1 MSDTMAKSMGARSAW
16 AREVRATL
24 SLAWPIILTNLAQTG
39 MTATDVVLM
48 GWLGPRYLAAG
59 ALASNLY
66 FAFLIFG
73 IGLLGAT
80 SAMVAREI
88 GRRFNSVRD
97 VRRTV
102 RQGLWS
108 AIAITL
114 PVWVVLWNAET
125 ILVDV
130 LGQDPALARES
141 AAYMR
146 ALQWSMLPFLGYI
159 VLRSFVA
166 ALERPVWALLV
177 GAVAIVVNALADWV
191 LMFGALGFPRME
203 LVGAGLATTLCST
216 LMFLGLALIVSLD
229 RRFRRYRVFG
239 RFWRPD
245 WPRFIA
251 FWRLGLPIGATIL
264 FEVSIFNA
272 AVFLMGL
279 IGPASLAAHSIA
291 IQLASLAFMVP
302 MGFGQAATVRVG
314 RAFGAGDREA
324 IARSGW
330 TAYALGVGFMAMT
343 AIVMVGAPELLISA
357 FLDIRDPG
365 NAEVVALAATF
376 LAYAALFQ
384 VADGAQAVGSGM
396 LRGLHDTRVPM
407 LYALFGYWGVG
418 LPFGALLGF
427 RFGLEGVGIWI
438 GLASALILVA
448 ILMTGRWIARERLGL
463 LGAPAAAA
471 RREARA

>member
-1 MSDTMAKSMGARSAW
+1 MSDIAVRIGGARRTW
-16 AREVRATL
+16 AHEARATL

-48 GWLGPRYLAAG
+48 GWLGPDRLAAG

-66 FAFLIFG
+66 FVFLIFG

-80 SAMVAREI
+80 AAMVAREL

-108 AIAITL
+108 AAAITV
-114 PVWVVLWNAET
+114 PVWLVLWNAEP
-125 ILVDV
+125 ILVGL
-130 LGQDPALARES
+130 LGQDPALARRA
-141 AAYMR
+141 AAYMH
-146 ALQWSMLPFLGYI
+146 ALQWSMLPFLCYI

-177 GAVAIVVNALADWV
+177 GAVAIAVNAVLDWL
-191 LMFGALGFPRME
+191 LMFGALGLPRLE
-203 LVGAGLATTLCST
+203 LVGAGLATTICST
-216 LMFLGLALIVSLD
+216 LMFLGLAAIVSRD

-239 RFWRPD
+239 RLWRAD
-245 WPRFIA
+245 WPRLGQL
-251 FWRLGLPIGATIL
+251 WGLGLPIAAAVL

-314 RAFGAGDREA
+314 RAFGAGDVEA
-324 IARSGW
+324 IGRAGW
-330 TAYALGVGFMAMT
+330 TAYVLGVGFMALT
-343 AIVMVGAPELLISA
+343 ALAMVTIPRLLVGV
-357 FLDIRDPG
+357 FLDVRDPE
-365 NAEVVALAATF
+365 NAEVVALAVTF
-376 LAYAALFQ
+376 LGFAALFQ
-384 VADGAQAVGSGM
+384 IFDGAQAVGSGM

-407 LYALFGYWGVG
+407 FIALFGYWGVG
-418 LPFGALLGF
+418 LPLGALLAF
-427 RFGLEGVGIWI
+427 RFGLAGSGIWI
-438 GLASALILVA
+438 GLASGLAVVAL
-448 ILMTGRWIARERLGL
+448 LMTARWVRRKRLGL
-463 LGAPAAAA
+463 TPRPAAVG
-471 RREARA
+471 RAVG